1 LLPRRLTERCL
12 YSKGQRGKKV
22 GVFFSPC
29 VCVCLGKERNAQMM
43 MMMITRGGKREM
55 SAAAAAALLDKGGE

>member
-1 LLPRRLTERCL
+1 VLVFERA
-12 YSKGQRGKKV
+12 KGKKSW
-22 GVFFSPC
+22 GFFFLP

-43 MMMITRGGKREM
+43 MMMITRGGKRGM